1 MTKEPKKDVYDLS
14 ERTVEFGEKI
24 IEICQKVK
32 KDEISRPIIS
42 QLIRSS
48 TSIGANYCE
57 ADCSESKKDFEHKIG
72 ICSKETKETRHWVRM
87 LAKTVPSE
95 TETLRKMWQEAH
107 ELNLIFVTII
117 KNSKQNRTIREME
130 KAAI

>member
-1 MTKEPKKDVYDLS
+1 MTNESKKKVYDLS
-14 ERTVEFGEKI
+14 ERTAEFGEKI

-57 ADCSESKKDFEHKIG
+57 ADCAESKKDFEHKIG
-72 ICSKETKETRHWVRM
+72 ICSKETKETKHWVRM

-95 TETLRKMWQEAH
+95 TEILRKMWQEAH

-117 KNSKQNRTIREME
+117 KNSKQNRTIGEME
-130 KAAI
+130 KVVT